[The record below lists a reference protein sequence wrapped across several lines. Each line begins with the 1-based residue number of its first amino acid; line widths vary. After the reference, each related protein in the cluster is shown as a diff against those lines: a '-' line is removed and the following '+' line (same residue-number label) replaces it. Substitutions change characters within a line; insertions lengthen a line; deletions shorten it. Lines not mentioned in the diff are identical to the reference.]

1 MVFHTEGNILSD
13 PHDSF
18 ETILAAADAVAA
30 DAAAAD
36 TALIHILT
44 KKKFSISFQ

>member
-1 MVFHTEGNILSD
+1 MVFHTVGKILSD

-18 ETILAAADAVAA
+18 ETMLAAA

-36 TALIHILT
+36 TALIHFLT
-44 KKKFSISFQ
+44 KRKTQYHSNKLD